1 MFPAGWSGANHDN
14 IVNLFLH
21 HLTYTSLLILS
32 YYYDATFAYI
42 DLTSG
47 DFSLLAAIACCSI
60 LNCSC
65 AAISPLVVGARGSP
79 FVPIACPNIL
89 NCSCAAISPLVVGA
103 RGSPFVPI
111 ACPNILNCSCAATS
125 PLDCGN
131 RFSASLMIIFS
142 FTLDKIFFRFL
153 LLCMYIVYANQQLFR
168 SEVRHN

>member
-47 DFSLLAAIACCSI
+47 DFSLLAAIACRSI

-65 AAISPLVVGARGSP
+65 AAISPLDFGIR
-79 FVPIACPNIL
+79 
-89 NCSCAAISPLVVGA
+89 
-103 RGSPFVPI
+103 R
-111 ACPNILNCSCAATS
+111 
-125 PLDCGN
+125 
-131 RFSASLMIIFS
+131 SASLMIIFS
-142 FTLDKIFFRFL
+142 FMLDKVVFFRFL
-153 LLCMYIVYANQQLFR
+153 LLCMYIVYKNQLLFR

>member
-1 MFPAGWSGANHDN
+1 MFPAGWSRANHDN

-21 HLTYTSLLILS
+21 HLTYTSLFILS
-32 YYYDATFAYI
+32 YYCGATFAYI

-47 DFSLLAAIACCSI
+47 DFPLLAAIACCSI

-79 FVPIACPNIL
+79 FVA
-89 NCSCAAISPLVVGA
+89 
-103 RGSPFVPI
+103 I

-125 PLDCGN
+125 PLDCGS
-131 RFSASLMIIFS
+131 RCSASLMIIFS

-153 LLCMYIVYANQQLFR
+153 LLCMYIVYENQQLFR